1 MESWRVLAR
10 PIFAVF
16 RALLLRDYYGWAGSP
31 KTKPPLAEINAMRC
45 EMACAAT
52 SMSYLPAHPLDA
64 PAAARARAPPYVP
77 PATCAADAV
86 TNATGLAASLIE
98 LLDRRKRVPEGS
110 ASPRCRCHAKPR
122 HWHSTYSHSSA

>member
-1 MESWRVLAR
+1 M
-10 PIFAVF
+10 
-16 RALLLRDYYGWAGSP
+16 AGGLHERLGNISL
-31 KTKPPLAEINAMRC
+31 TEINAMRC

-64 PAAARARAPPYVP
+64 PAAALARAPPYVP

-98 LLDRRKRVPEGS
+98 LLDRRKRVPEGTIYGRLNVPS
-110 ASPRCRCHAKPR
+110 QFIVPRPPEPEHVPP
-122 HWHSTYSHSSA
+122 TFVPPTLPNVYIY